1 MDSMQKFQIDE
12 NYPQFYTKTAMDTE
26 FLDRSIR
33 KKICKTEKN
42 CTLWLFTAKSEHLIM
57 RRNSLRKCGA
67 VPKLTPTQE
76 KSMRCARI

>member
-33 KKICKTEKN
+33 KKICKTKKIVH
-42 CTLWLFTAKSEHLIM
+42 CGYSQ
-57 RRNSLRKCGA
+57 RNLN
-67 VPKLTPTQE
+67 
-76 KSMRCARI
+76 I